1 MNLYIHTDINMDTY
15 ICIYVHTYIS
25 MYISIY
31 DTQVR
36 YNLIVDGL
44 CSDKWAVFY
53 SVVLPFAGSW
63 VFYRGSAFND
73 VVYIYIHV

>member
-1 MNLYIHTDINMDTY
+1 MYIYTHIY
-15 ICIYVHTYIS
+15 IF

-31 DTQVR
+31 DIQVR

-53 SVVLPFAGSW
+53 SVGLPFAGSW
-63 VFYRGSAFND
+63 VFYHGSAFND
-73 VVYIYIHV
+73 VVYCYICMCKCTFVRMDE